1 MIANVIYDSREV
13 NCDVPLLLDNI
24 PELTIE
30 QKELHIG
37 DYQISED
44 IIFERKTWDDL
55 YSSIIAGRLFN
66 QLKDLKNNFKKPCII
81 LEGTP
86 GELHSGQINVVR
98 SVLLSIALGFQV
110 PIIPTIDDIETAQ
123 TIGRAVERLNRPSN
137 RVIPLQ
143 HRPKPKDPLEQE
155 QFIWESFP
163 MIGPVLA
170 RDLTL
175 LEGSLLSKLNNIE
188 VLSVPKFGPKKRET
202 IKTVLGV
209 V

>member
-1 MIANVIYDSREV
+1 MIANVIVDSREI
-13 NCDVPLLLDNI
+13 NSDVPLLLDNI
-24 PELTIE
+24 PELNIE

-37 DYQISED
+37 DYQISEE

-55 YSSIIAGRLFN
+55 YSSIIDGRLFN

-81 LEGTP
+81 LEGIP

-123 TIGRAVERLNRPSN
+123 TIRRAVERLNRPRN

-143 HRPKPKDPLEQE
+143 HRPKPKEPSEQE

-170 RDLTL
+170 KDLTDYP
-175 LEGSLLSKLNNIE
+175 GSLLEKLNNIDSLE
-188 VLSVPKFGPKKRET
+188 VAKFGPKKQET
-202 IKTVLGV
+202 IMKVLGV

>member
-1 MIANVIYDSREV
+1 MIANVIVDTREV

-55 YSSIIAGRLFN
+55 YSSIIDGRLFN

-123 TIGRAVERLNRPSN
+123 TIRRAVERLNRPSN

-143 HRPKPKDPLEQE
+143 NRPKPKDPIELE

-163 MIGPVLA
+163 GLGPSIA
-170 RDLTL
+170 KKITEYPETL
-175 LEGSLLSKLNNIE
+175 LWKLNNFETITVE
-188 VLSVPKFGPKKRET
+188 GLGKKRKED
-202 IKTVLGV
+202 VRNLLGDD
-209 V
+209 